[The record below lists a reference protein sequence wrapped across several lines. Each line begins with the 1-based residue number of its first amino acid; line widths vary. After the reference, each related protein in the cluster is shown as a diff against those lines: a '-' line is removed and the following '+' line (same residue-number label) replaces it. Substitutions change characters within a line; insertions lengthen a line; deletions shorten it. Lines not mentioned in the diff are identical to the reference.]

1 MSETND
7 LQRMRELID
16 KLNEAS
22 RRYYDQNE
30 SDISDDE
37 WDAMYAEL
45 RGLEEK
51 TGERMADSPTR
62 RVGGAVMEGFEQHR
76 HIARL
81 WSMDKAQS
89 EEEILA
95 WAQRCEKQTNDAGGL
110 PKNSYCVEYKLDG
123 LTVNLTYDGGKLVQ
137 AATRG
142 NGEIGEAILPQ
153 AMTIRTIPLT
163 IPFIGR
169 MEVQGEGIMRLSE
182 LKKYNETAAEP
193 LKNARNAAAGALRN
207 LDPQVTASRH
217 LDAFFYQIGYIEGR
231 SFETQQDMLAFM
243 KENGLNISPFV
254 CPAQTIEE
262 ALKAVH
268 EIEQKRETLDFLIDG
283 ATIKITDMRTR
294 EVLGTT
300 DKFPRWSIAFKFPA
314 QETVTKLLKITW
326 EVGRTGKLTPLAHL
340 SPVDICGVTVKR
352 ATLNNYDD
360 ICRKRVRIGSEV
372 WVRRSN
378 DVIPEIMG
386 VVWDGEGEAPE
397 TDIQP
402 PTVCPACGGE
412 LVKLR
417 EDGVHLFCLN
427 RTSCR
432 PQAIARMAHFASRQ
446 GMDIE
451 TFSTRTAGS
460 FYDELGVRSAADL
473 YHLDREKLVAL
484 KGFGE
489 KKAEKLFAELE
500 KSKDCELD
508 AFLFAIGIPNIGKKT
523 ACDLMAHFGTLEA
536 LMGASE
542 QELVDVEDVGGIVA
556 ASITE
561 YFSDEENRR
570 FVNRLLEAG
579 VRPQM
584 HAQQD
589 AGTLFEGMTFVL
601 TGTLPTLSRAQAQ
614 EMIRKNG
621 GKATGS
627 VSKKTSIVLAGESA
641 GSKLDKAREP
651 GGAHHRRGT
660 VFADDRA
667 AEAPGADGRLKTCTL
682 NEKIC
687 GSRPFPFVNLSWY
700 NQE

>member
-1 MSETND
+1 MGETND
-7 LQRMRELID
+7 LQRMRGLID

-45 RGLEEK
+45 RKLEEK

-95 WAQRCEKQTNDAGGL
+95 WAQRCEKQTTEAGGL

-123 LTVNLTYDGGKLVQ
+123 LTVNLTYDDGRLIQ

-142 NGEIGEAILPQ
+142 NGEVGEAILPQ

-163 IPFIGR
+163 IPFTGR

-182 LKKYNETAAEP
+182 LKKYNETSAEP

-231 SFETQQDMLAFM
+231 SFETQQDMLDFM
-243 KENGLNISPFV
+243 KTNGLNISPFV
-254 CPAQTIEE
+254 RPAQTIEE
-262 ALKAVH
+262 ALEAVH
-268 EIEQKRETLDFLIDG
+268 QIEKERETLDFLIDG

-402 PTVCPACGGE
+402 PTVCPACGGP

-417 EDGVHLFCLN
+417 QDGVHLFCLN

-451 TFSTRTAGS
+451 TFSTRTAGL

-473 YHLDREKLVAL
+473 YSLDREKLVAL

-489 KKAEKLFAELE
+489 KKADKLFAELE

-523 ACDLMAHFGTLEA
+523 AYDLMAHFGTLEA
-536 LMGASE
+536 LMGATE
-542 QELVDVEDVGGIVA
+542 QELVDIEDVGEIVA
-556 ASITE
+556 SSITE
-561 YFSDEENRR
+561 YFADEENRR

-579 VRPQM
+579 VHPQM
-584 HAQQD
+584 HMQED
-589 AGTLFEGMTFVL
+589 AGTLFEGLTFVL

-641 GSKLDKAREP
+641 GSKLDKAREL
-651 GGAHHRRGT
+651 GVT
-660 VFADDRA
+660 IID
-667 AEAPGADGRLKTCTL
+667 EAQFLRMIEQQK
-682 NEKIC
+682 
-687 GSRPFPFVNLSWY
+687 RPETFGN
-700 NQE
+700 

>member
-45 RGLEEK
+45 RKLEEK

-142 NGEIGEAILPQ
+142 NGEVGEAILPQ

-163 IPFIGR
+163 IPFTGR

-217 LDAFFYQIGYIEGR
+217 LDAFFYQIGYIEGK

-243 KENGLNISPFV
+243 KENCLNISPFV
-254 CPAQTIEE
+254 RPAQTIEE
-262 ALKAVH
+262 ALEAVH
-268 EIEQKRETLDFLIDG
+268 EIEQKREALDFLIDG

-451 TFSTRTAGS
+451 TFSTRTAGL
-460 FYDELGVRSAADL
+460 FYDELGVRSPADL

-523 ACDLMAHFGTLEA
+523 AYDLMAHFGTLEA

-641 GSKLDKAREP
+641 GSKLDKAREL
-651 GGAHHRRGT
+651 GVRII
-660 VFADDRA
+660 D
-667 AEAPGADGRLKTCTL
+667 EAQFLQMIEQQK
-682 NEKIC
+682 
-687 GSRPFPFVNLSWY
+687 RPEPTGD
-700 NQE
+700 

>member
-45 RGLEEK
+45 RKLEEK
-51 TGERMADSPTR
+51 TGEHMADSPTR

-163 IPFIGR
+163 IPFTGR

-254 CPAQTIEE
+254 RPAQTIEE
-262 ALKAVH
+262 ALEAVH

-451 TFSTRTAGS
+451 TFSTRTAGL

-523 ACDLMAHFGTLEA
+523 AYDLMAHFGTLEA

-542 QELVDVEDVGGIVA
+542 QELEDVEDVGGIVA

-561 YFSDEENRR
+561 YFADEENRR

-579 VRPQM
+579 VCPQM

-641 GSKLDKAREP
+641 GSKLDKARELGVRIIDEAQFLQMIEQQKRP
-651 GGAHHRRGT
+651 GPTG
-660 VFADDRA
+660 D
-667 AEAPGADGRLKTCTL
+667 
-682 NEKIC
+682 
-687 GSRPFPFVNLSWY
+687 
-700 NQE
+700 

>member
-1 MSETND
+1 MGETND
-7 LQRMRELID
+7 LQRMRGLID

-45 RGLEEK
+45 RKLEEK
-51 TGERMADSPTR
+51 TGERMTDSPTR

-95 WAQRCEKQTNDAGGL
+95 WAHRCEKQTTEAGGL

-123 LTVNLTYDGGKLVQ
+123 LTVNLTYDGGRLIQ

-142 NGEIGEAILPQ
+142 NGEVGEAILPQ

-163 IPFIGR
+163 IPFTGR

-182 LKKYNETAAEP
+182 LKKYNEMSAEP

-231 SFETQQDMLAFM
+231 SFETQQDMLDFM
-243 KENGLNISPFV
+243 KTNGLNISPFV
-254 CPAQTIEE
+254 RPAQTIEE
-262 ALKAVH
+262 ALEAVH
-268 EIEQKRETLDFLIDG
+268 QIEKERETLDFLIDG

-402 PTVCPACGGE
+402 PTVCPACGGP
-412 LVKLR
+412 LVKLKQ
-417 EDGVHLFCLN
+417 DGVHLFCLN

-451 TFSTRTAGS
+451 TFSTRTAGL

-473 YHLDREKLVAL
+473 YSLDREKLVAL

-489 KKAEKLFAELE
+489 KKADKLFAELE

-523 ACDLMAHFGTLEA
+523 AYDLMAHFGTLEA
-536 LMGASE
+536 LMGATE
-542 QELVDVEDVGGIVA
+542 QELVDIEDVGEIVA
-556 ASITE
+556 SSITE
-561 YFSDEENRR
+561 YFADEENRR

-579 VRPQM
+579 VHPQM
-584 HAQQD
+584 HMQED
-589 AGTLFEGMTFVL
+589 AGTLFEGLTFVL

-641 GSKLDKAREP
+641 GSKLDKAREL
-651 GGAHHRRGT
+651 GVT
-660 VFADDRA
+660 IID
-667 AEAPGADGRLKTCTL
+667 EAQFLRLIEQQK
-682 NEKIC
+682 
-687 GSRPFPFVNLSWY
+687 RPETFGN
-700 NQE
+700 

>member
-142 NGEIGEAILPQ
+142 NGEVGEAILSQ

-163 IPFIGR
+163 IPFTGR

-217 LDAFFYQIGYIEGR
+217 LDAFFYQIGYIEGK

-254 CPAQTIEE
+254 RPAQTIEE
-262 ALKAVH
+262 ALEAVH

-352 ATLNNYDD
+352 ATLNHYDD

-386 VVWDGEGEAPE
+386 VVWNGEGEAPE

-451 TFSTRTAGS
+451 TFSTRTAGL

-489 KKAEKLFAELE
+489 KKTEKLFAELE

-523 ACDLMAHFGTLEA
+523 AYDLMAHFGTLEA

-542 QELVDVEDVGGIVA
+542 QELVDIEDVGGIVA

-561 YFSDEENRR
+561 YFADEENRR

-641 GSKLDKAREP
+641 GSKLDKAREL
-651 GGAHHRRGT
+651 G
-660 VFADDRA
+660 VSIID
-667 AEAPGADGRLKTCTL
+667 EAQFLQMIEQQK
-682 NEKIC
+682 
-687 GSRPFPFVNLSWY
+687 RPEPTGD
-700 NQE
+700 

>member
-1 MSETND
+1 MGETND
-7 LQRMRELID
+7 LQRMRGLID

-45 RGLEEK
+45 RKLEEK

-95 WAQRCEKQTNDAGGL
+95 WAQRCEKQTTEAGGL

-123 LTVNLTYDGGKLVQ
+123 LTVNLTYDGGRLIQ

-142 NGEIGEAILPQ
+142 NGEVGEAILPQ

-163 IPFIGR
+163 IPFTGR

-182 LKKYNETAAEP
+182 LKKYNETSAEP

-231 SFETQQDMLAFM
+231 SFETQQDMLDFM
-243 KENGLNISPFV
+243 KTNGLNISPFV
-254 CPAQTIEE
+254 RPAQTIEE
-262 ALKAVH
+262 ALEAVH
-268 EIEQKRETLDFLIDG
+268 QIEKERETLDFLIDG

-360 ICRKRVRIGSEV
+360 VCRKRVRIGSEV

-402 PTVCPACGGE
+402 PTVCPACGGP

-417 EDGVHLFCLN
+417 QDGVHLFCLN

-451 TFSTRTAGS
+451 TFSTRTAGL
-460 FYDELGVRSAADL
+460 FYDELGVHSAADL
-473 YHLDREKLVAL
+473 YSLDREKLVAL

-489 KKAEKLFAELE
+489 KKADKLFAELE

-523 ACDLMAHFGTLEA
+523 SYDLMAHFGTLEA
-536 LMGASE
+536 LMGATE
-542 QELVDVEDVGGIVA
+542 QELVDIEDVGEIVA
-556 ASITE
+556 SSITE
-561 YFSDEENRR
+561 YFADEENRR

-579 VRPQM
+579 VHPQM
-584 HAQQD
+584 HMQED
-589 AGTLFEGMTFVL
+589 AGTLFEGLTFVL

-641 GSKLDKAREP
+641 GSKLDKAREL
-651 GGAHHRRGT
+651 GVT
-660 VFADDRA
+660 IID
-667 AEAPGADGRLKTCTL
+667 EAQFLRMIEQQK
-682 NEKIC
+682 
-687 GSRPFPFVNLSWY
+687 RPETFGN
-700 NQE
+700 

>member
-163 IPFIGR
+163 IPFTGR

-254 CPAQTIEE
+254 RPAQTIGE
-262 ALKAVH
+262 ALEAVH

-340 SPVDICGVTVKR
+340 APVDICGVTVKR

-451 TFSTRTAGS
+451 TFSTRTAGL

-523 ACDLMAHFGTLEA
+523 AYDLMAHFGTLEA

-561 YFSDEENRR
+561 YFADEENRR

-641 GSKLDKAREP
+641 GSKLDKARELGVRIIDEAQFLQMIEQQKRP
-651 GGAHHRRGT
+651 ET
-660 VFADDRA
+660 TDD
-667 AEAPGADGRLKTCTL
+667 
-682 NEKIC
+682 
-687 GSRPFPFVNLSWY
+687 
-700 NQE
+700 

>member
-163 IPFIGR
+163 IPFTGR

-217 LDAFFYQIGYIEGR
+217 LDAFFYQIGYIEGK

-262 ALKAVH
+262 ALEAVH

-386 VVWDGEGEAPE
+386 VVWNGEGEAPE

-451 TFSTRTAGS
+451 TFSTRTAGL

-523 ACDLMAHFGTLEA
+523 AYDLMAHFGTLEA

-561 YFSDEENRR
+561 YFADEENRR

-641 GSKLDKAREP
+641 GSKLDKARELGVRIIDEAQFLQMIEQQKRP
-651 GGAHHRRGT
+651 ET
-660 VFADDRA
+660 TDD
-667 AEAPGADGRLKTCTL
+667 
-682 NEKIC
+682 
-687 GSRPFPFVNLSWY
+687 
-700 NQE
+700 

>member
-1 MSETND
+1 MGETND
-7 LQRMRELID
+7 LQRMRGLID

-45 RGLEEK
+45 RKLEEK

-95 WAQRCEKQTNDAGGL
+95 WAQRCEKQTTEAGGL

-123 LTVNLTYDGGKLVQ
+123 LTVNLTYDGGRLIQ

-142 NGEIGEAILPQ
+142 NGEVGEAILPQ

-163 IPFIGR
+163 IPFTGR

-182 LKKYNETAAEP
+182 LKKYNETSAEP

-231 SFETQQDMLAFM
+231 SFETQQDMLDFM
-243 KENGLNISPFV
+243 KANGLNISPFV
-254 CPAQTIEE
+254 RPAQTIEE
-262 ALKAVH
+262 ALEAVH
-268 EIEQKRETLDFLIDG
+268 QIEKERETLDFLIDG

-360 ICRKRVRIGSEV
+360 ICRKRVRIGREG

-402 PTVCPACGGE
+402 PTVCPACGGP

-417 EDGVHLFCLN
+417 QDGVHLFCLN

-451 TFSTRTAGS
+451 TFSTRTAGL

-473 YHLDREKLVAL
+473 YSLDREKLVAL

-489 KKAEKLFAELE
+489 KKADKLFAELE

-523 ACDLMAHFGTLEA
+523 AYDLMAHFGTLEA
-536 LMGASE
+536 LMGATE
-542 QELVDVEDVGGIVA
+542 QELVDIEDVGEIVA
-556 ASITE
+556 SSITE
-561 YFSDEENRR
+561 YFADEENRR

-579 VRPQM
+579 VHPQM
-584 HAQQD
+584 HMQED
-589 AGTLFEGMTFVL
+589 AGTLFEGLTFVL

-641 GSKLDKAREP
+641 GSKLDKAREL
-651 GGAHHRRGT
+651 GVT
-660 VFADDRA
+660 IID
-667 AEAPGADGRLKTCTL
+667 EAQFLRMIAQQK
-682 NEKIC
+682 
-687 GSRPFPFVNLSWY
+687 RPETFSN
-700 NQE
+700 

>member
-45 RGLEEK
+45 RKLEEK

-163 IPFIGR
+163 IPFTGR

-254 CPAQTIEE
+254 RPAQTIEE
-262 ALKAVH
+262 ALEAVH

-451 TFSTRTAGS
+451 TFSTRPAGL

-523 ACDLMAHFGTLEA
+523 AYDLMAHFGTLEA

-542 QELVDVEDVGGIVA
+542 QELVDIEDVGGIVA

-561 YFSDEENRR
+561 YFADEENRR

-579 VRPQM
+579 VLPQM

-641 GSKLDKAREP
+641 GSKLDKARELGVRIIDEAQFLQMIEQQKCP
-651 GGAHHRRGT
+651 GPTG
-660 VFADDRA
+660 D
-667 AEAPGADGRLKTCTL
+667 
-682 NEKIC
+682 
-687 GSRPFPFVNLSWY
+687 
-700 NQE
+700 

>member
-1 MSETND
+1 MGETND
-7 LQRMRELID
+7 LQRMRGLID

-45 RGLEEK
+45 RKLEEK

-95 WAQRCEKQTNDAGGL
+95 WAHRCEKQTTEAGGL

-123 LTVNLTYDGGKLVQ
+123 LTVNLTYDGGRLIQ

-142 NGEIGEAILPQ
+142 NGEVGEAILPQ

-163 IPFIGR
+163 IPFTGR

-182 LKKYNETAAEP
+182 LKKYNETSAEP

-231 SFETQQDMLAFM
+231 SFETQQDMLDFM
-243 KENGLNISPFV
+243 KTNGLNISPFV
-254 CPAQTIEE
+254 RPAQTIEE
-262 ALKAVH
+262 ALEAVH
-268 EIEQKRETLDFLIDG
+268 QIEKERETLDFLIDG

-402 PTVCPACGGE
+402 PTVCPACGGP
-412 LVKLR
+412 LVKLKQ
-417 EDGVHLFCLN
+417 EGVHLFCLN

-451 TFSTRTAGS
+451 TFSTRTAGL

-473 YHLDREKLVAL
+473 YSLDREKLVAL

-489 KKAEKLFAELE
+489 KKADKLFAELE

-523 ACDLMAHFGTLEA
+523 AYDLMAHFGTLEA
-536 LMGASE
+536 LMGATE
-542 QELVDVEDVGGIVA
+542 QELVDIEDVGEIVA
-556 ASITE
+556 SSITE
-561 YFSDEENRR
+561 YFADEENRR
-570 FVNRLLEAG
+570 FVNRLLEVG
-579 VRPQM
+579 VHPQM
-584 HAQQD
+584 HMQED
-589 AGTLFEGMTFVL
+589 AGTLFEGLTFVL

-641 GSKLDKAREP
+641 GSKLDKAREL
-651 GGAHHRRGT
+651 GVRII
-660 VFADDRA
+660 D
-667 AEAPGADGRLKTCTL
+667 EAQFLSMIEQQK
-682 NEKIC
+682 
-687 GSRPFPFVNLSWY
+687 RPETFGN
-700 NQE
+700 

>member
-7 LQRMRELID
+7 LQRIRELID

-163 IPFIGR
+163 IPFTGR

-451 TFSTRTAGS
+451 TFSTRTAGL

-523 ACDLMAHFGTLEA
+523 AYDLMAHFGTLEA

-561 YFSDEENRR
+561 YFADEENRR

-627 VSKKTSIVLAGESA
+627 VSKKTSVVLAGESA
-641 GSKLDKAREP
+641 GSKLDKARELGVRIIDEAQFLQMIEQQKRP
-651 GGAHHRRGT
+651 ET
-660 VFADDRA
+660 TDD
-667 AEAPGADGRLKTCTL
+667 
-682 NEKIC
+682 
-687 GSRPFPFVNLSWY
+687 
-700 NQE
+700 

>member
-142 NGEIGEAILPQ
+142 NGEVGEAILPQ

-163 IPFIGR
+163 IPFTGR

-231 SFETQQDMLAFM
+231 SFETQQHMLAFM

-254 CPAQTIEE
+254 RPVQTIEE
-262 ALKAVH
+262 ALEAVH

-451 TFSTRTAGS
+451 TFSTRTAGL

-523 ACDLMAHFGTLEA
+523 AYDLMAHFGTLEA

-542 QELVDVEDVGGIVA
+542 QELEDVEDVGGIVA

-561 YFSDEENRR
+561 YFADEENRR

-579 VRPQM
+579 VCPQM

-627 VSKKTSIVLAGESA
+627 VSRKTSIVLAGESA
-641 GSKLDKAREP
+641 GSKLDKAREL
-651 GGAHHRRGT
+651 GVRII
-660 VFADDRA
+660 D
-667 AEAPGADGRLKTCTL
+667 EAQFLQMIEQRK
-682 NEKIC
+682 
-687 GSRPFPFVNLSWY
+687 RPEPMGD
-700 NQE
+700 

>member
-45 RGLEEK
+45 RRLEEK

-110 PKNSYCVEYKLDG
+110 PKNSYCAEYKLDG

-142 NGEIGEAILPQ
+142 NGEVGEAILPQ

-163 IPFIGR
+163 IPFTGR

-254 CPAQTIEE
+254 RPAQTIEE
-262 ALKAVH
+262 ALEAVH

-451 TFSTRTAGS
+451 TFSTRTAGL

-489 KKAEKLFAELE
+489 KKAEKLYAELE

-523 ACDLMAHFGTLEA
+523 AYDLMAHFGTLEA

-542 QELVDVEDVGGIVA
+542 QELEDVEDVGGIVA

-561 YFSDEENRR
+561 YFADEENRR

-641 GSKLDKAREP
+641 GSKLDKAREL
-651 GGAHHRRGT
+651 GVRII
-660 VFADDRA
+660 D
-667 AEAPGADGRLKTCTL
+667 EAQFLQMIEQQK
-682 NEKIC
+682 
-687 GSRPFPFVNLSWY
+687 RPEPTGD
-700 NQE
+700 

>member
-1 MSETND
+1 MGETND
-7 LQRMRELID
+7 LQRMRGLID

-45 RGLEEK
+45 RKLEEK

-95 WAQRCEKQTNDAGGL
+95 WAQRCEKQTTEAGGL

-123 LTVNLTYDGGKLVQ
+123 LTVNLTYDGGRLIQ

-142 NGEIGEAILPQ
+142 NGEVGEAILPQ

-163 IPFIGR
+163 IPFTGR

-182 LKKYNETAAEP
+182 LKKYNETSAEP

-231 SFETQQDMLAFM
+231 SFETQQDMLDFM
-243 KENGLNISPFV
+243 KTNGLNISPFV
-254 CPAQTIEE
+254 RPAQTIEE
-262 ALKAVH
+262 ALEAVH
-268 EIEQKRETLDFLIDG
+268 QIENERETLDFLIDG

-402 PTVCPACGGE
+402 PTICPACGGP

-417 EDGVHLFCLN
+417 QDGVHLFCLN

-451 TFSTRTAGS
+451 TFSTRTAGL

-473 YHLDREKLVAL
+473 YSLDREKLVAL

-489 KKAEKLFAELE
+489 KKADKLFAELE

-523 ACDLMAHFGTLEA
+523 AYDLMAHFGTLEA
-536 LMGASE
+536 LMGATE
-542 QELVDVEDVGGIVA
+542 QELVDIEDVGESVA
-556 ASITE
+556 SSITE
-561 YFSDEENRR
+561 YFADEENRR

-579 VRPQM
+579 VHPQM
-584 HAQQD
+584 HMQED
-589 AGTLFEGMTFVL
+589 AGTLFEGLTFVL

-641 GSKLDKAREP
+641 GSKLDKAREL
-651 GGAHHRRGT
+651 GVT
-660 VFADDRA
+660 IID
-667 AEAPGADGRLKTCTL
+667 EAQFLRMIEQQK
-682 NEKIC
+682 
-687 GSRPFPFVNLSWY
+687 RPETFGN
-700 NQE
+700 

>member
-1 MSETND
+1 MGETND
-7 LQRMRELID
+7 LQRMRGLID

-45 RGLEEK
+45 RKLEEK

-95 WAQRCEKQTNDAGGL
+95 WAQRCEKQTKEAGGL

-123 LTVNLTYDGGKLVQ
+123 LTVNLTYDGGRLIQ

-142 NGEIGEAILPQ
+142 NGEVGEAILPQ

-163 IPFIGR
+163 IPFTGR

-182 LKKYNETAAEP
+182 LKKYNETSAEP

-231 SFETQQDMLAFM
+231 SFETQQDMLDFM
-243 KENGLNISPFV
+243 KTNGLNISPFV
-254 CPAQTIEE
+254 RPAQTIEE
-262 ALKAVH
+262 ALEAVH
-268 EIEQKRETLDFLIDG
+268 QIEKERESLDFLIDG
-283 ATIKITDMRTR
+283 ATIKITNMRTR

-402 PTVCPACGGE
+402 PTVCPACGGP

-417 EDGVHLFCLN
+417 QDGVHLFCLN

-451 TFSTRTAGS
+451 TFSTRTAGL

-473 YHLDREKLVAL
+473 YSLDREKLVAL

-489 KKAEKLFAELE
+489 KKADKLFAELE

-523 ACDLMAHFGTLEA
+523 AYDLMAHFGTLEA
-536 LMGASE
+536 LMGATE
-542 QELVDVEDVGGIVA
+542 QELVDIEDVGEIVA
-556 ASITE
+556 SSITE
-561 YFSDEENRR
+561 YFADEENRR

-579 VRPQM
+579 VHPQM
-584 HAQQD
+584 HMQED
-589 AGTLFEGMTFVL
+589 AGTLFEGLTFVL
-601 TGTLPTLSRAQAQ
+601 TGTLPSLSRAQAQ

-641 GSKLDKAREP
+641 GSKLDKAREL
-651 GGAHHRRGT
+651 GVT
-660 VFADDRA
+660 IID
-667 AEAPGADGRLKTCTL
+667 EAQFLRMIEQQK
-682 NEKIC
+682 
-687 GSRPFPFVNLSWY
+687 RPETFGN
-700 NQE
+700 

>member
-1 MSETND
+1 MGETND
-7 LQRMRELID
+7 LQRMRGLID

-45 RGLEEK
+45 RKLEEK

-62 RVGGAVMEGFEQHR
+62 RVGGAVMEGVEQHR

-95 WAQRCEKQTNDAGGL
+95 WAQRCEKQTTEAGGL

-123 LTVNLTYDGGKLVQ
+123 LTVNLTYDGGRLIQ

-142 NGEIGEAILPQ
+142 NGEVGEAILPQ

-163 IPFIGR
+163 IPFTGR

-182 LKKYNETAAEP
+182 LKKYNETSAEP

-217 LDAFFYQIGYIEGR
+217 LDAFFYQLGYIEGR
-231 SFETQQDMLAFM
+231 SFETQQDMLDFM
-243 KENGLNISPFV
+243 KTNGLNISPFV
-254 CPAQTIEE
+254 RPAQTIEE
-262 ALKAVH
+262 ALEAVH
-268 EIEQKRETLDFLIDG
+268 QIEKERETLDFLIDG

-402 PTVCPACGGE
+402 PTVCPACGGP

-417 EDGVHLFCLN
+417 QDGVHLFCLN

-451 TFSTRTAGS
+451 TFSTRTAGL

-473 YHLDREKLVAL
+473 YSLDREKLVAL

-489 KKAEKLFAELE
+489 KKADKLFAELE

-523 ACDLMAHFGTLEA
+523 AYDLMAHFGTLEA
-536 LMGASE
+536 LMGATE
-542 QELVDVEDVGGIVA
+542 QELVDIEDVGEIVA
-556 ASITE
+556 SSITE
-561 YFSDEENRR
+561 YFADEENRR

-579 VRPQM
+579 VHPQM
-584 HAQQD
+584 HMQED
-589 AGTLFEGMTFVL
+589 AGTLFEGLTFVL

-641 GSKLDKAREP
+641 GSKLDKAREL
-651 GGAHHRRGT
+651 GVT
-660 VFADDRA
+660 IID
-667 AEAPGADGRLKTCTL
+667 EAQFLRMIEQQK
-682 NEKIC
+682 
-687 GSRPFPFVNLSWY
+687 RPETFGN
-700 NQE
+700 

>member
-1 MSETND
+1 MSETSD
-7 LQRMRELID
+7 LQRMRELND

-163 IPFIGR
+163 IPFTGR

-217 LDAFFYQIGYIEGR
+217 LDAFFYQIGYIEGK

-254 CPAQTIEE
+254 RPAQTIEE
-262 ALKAVH
+262 ALEAVH

-386 VVWDGEGEAPE
+386 VVWDGEGEVPE

-417 EDGVHLFCLN
+417 EDGAHLFCLN

-451 TFSTRTAGS
+451 TFSTRTAGL

-523 ACDLMAHFGTLEA
+523 AYDLMAHFGTLEA

-542 QELVDVEDVGGIVA
+542 QELEDVEDVGGIVA

-561 YFSDEENRR
+561 YFADEENRR

-641 GSKLDKAREP
+641 GSKLDKAREL
-651 GGAHHRRGT
+651 GVRII
-660 VFADDRA
+660 D
-667 AEAPGADGRLKTCTL
+667 EAQFLQMIEQQK
-682 NEKIC
+682 
-687 GSRPFPFVNLSWY
+687 RPEPTGD
-700 NQE
+700 

>member
-45 RGLEEK
+45 RWLEEK

-163 IPFIGR
+163 IPFTGR

-254 CPAQTIEE
+254 RPAQTIEE
-262 ALKAVH
+262 ALEAVR

-402 PTVCPACGGE
+402 PMVCPACGGE

-451 TFSTRTAGS
+451 TFSTRTAGL

-489 KKAEKLFAELE
+489 KKTEKLFAELE

-523 ACDLMAHFGTLEA
+523 AYDLMAHFGTLEA

-542 QELVDVEDVGGIVA
+542 QELEDVEDVGGIVA

-561 YFSDEENRR
+561 YFADEENRR
-570 FVNRLLEAG
+570 FVNRLLKAG

-584 HAQQD
+584 HMQQD

-601 TGTLPTLSRAQAQ
+601 TGTLPMLSRAQAQ

-641 GSKLDKAREP
+641 GSKLDKAREL
-651 GGAHHRRGT
+651 GVRII
-660 VFADDRA
+660 D
-667 AEAPGADGRLKTCTL
+667 EAQFLQMIEQQK
-682 NEKIC
+682 
-687 GSRPFPFVNLSWY
+687 RPEPTGD
-700 NQE
+700 

>member
-45 RGLEEK
+45 RKLEEK

-142 NGEIGEAILPQ
+142 NGEVGEAILPQ

-163 IPFIGR
+163 IPFTGR

-254 CPAQTIEE
+254 RPAQTIEE
-262 ALKAVH
+262 ALEVVH
-268 EIEQKRETLDFLIDG
+268 EIEHKRETLDFLIDG

-451 TFSTRTAGS
+451 TFSTRTAGL

-523 ACDLMAHFGTLEA
+523 AYDLMAHFGTLEA

-542 QELVDVEDVGGIVA
+542 QELEDVEDVGGIVA

-561 YFSDEENRR
+561 YFADEENRR

-641 GSKLDKAREP
+641 GSKLDKAREL
-651 GGAHHRRGT
+651 GVRII
-660 VFADDRA
+660 D
-667 AEAPGADGRLKTCTL
+667 EAQFLQMIEQQK
-682 NEKIC
+682 
-687 GSRPFPFVNLSWY
+687 RPEPTGD
-700 NQE
+700 

>member
-1 MSETND
+1 MGETND
-7 LQRMRELID
+7 LQRMRGLID

-45 RGLEEK
+45 RKLEEK

-95 WAQRCEKQTNDAGGL
+95 WAQRCEKQTTEAGGL

-123 LTVNLTYDGGKLVQ
+123 LTVNLTYDGGRLIQ

-142 NGEIGEAILPQ
+142 NGEVGEAILPQ

-163 IPFIGR
+163 IPFTGR

-182 LKKYNETAAEP
+182 LKKYNETSAEP

-231 SFETQQDMLAFM
+231 SFETQQDMLDFM
-243 KENGLNISPFV
+243 KANGLTISPFV
-254 CPAQTIEE
+254 RPAQTIEE
-262 ALKAVH
+262 ALEAVH
-268 EIEQKRETLDFLIDG
+268 QIEKERETLDFLIDG

-402 PTVCPACGGE
+402 PTVCPACGGP

-417 EDGVHLFCLN
+417 QDGVHLFCLN

-451 TFSTRTAGS
+451 TFSTRTAGL

-473 YHLDREKLVAL
+473 YSLDREKLVAL

-489 KKAEKLFAELE
+489 KKADKLFAELE

-523 ACDLMAHFGTLEA
+523 AYDLMAHFGTLEA
-536 LMGASE
+536 LMGATE
-542 QELVDVEDVGGIVA
+542 QELVDIEDVGEIVA
-556 ASITE
+556 SSITE
-561 YFSDEENRR
+561 YFADEENRC

-579 VRPQM
+579 VHPQM
-584 HAQQD
+584 HMQED
-589 AGTLFEGMTFVL
+589 AGTLFEGLTFVL

-641 GSKLDKAREP
+641 GSKLDKAREL
-651 GGAHHRRGT
+651 GVT
-660 VFADDRA
+660 IID
-667 AEAPGADGRLKTCTL
+667 EAQFLRMIEQQK
-682 NEKIC
+682 
-687 GSRPFPFVNLSWY
+687 RPETFGN
-700 NQE
+700 

>member
-1 MSETND
+1 MGETND
-7 LQRMRELID
+7 LQRMRGLID

-45 RGLEEK
+45 RKLEEK

-95 WAQRCEKQTNDAGGL
+95 WAQRCEKQTTEAGGL

-123 LTVNLTYDGGKLVQ
+123 LTVNLTYDGGRLIQ

-142 NGEIGEAILPQ
+142 NGEVGEAILPQ

-163 IPFIGR
+163 IPFTGR

-182 LKKYNETAAEP
+182 LKKYNETSAEP

-231 SFETQQDMLAFM
+231 SFETQQDMLDFM
-243 KENGLNISPFV
+243 KTNGLNISPYV
-254 CPAQTIEE
+254 RPAQTIEE
-262 ALKAVH
+262 ALEAVH
-268 EIEQKRETLDFLIDG
+268 QIENERETLDFLIDG

-402 PTVCPACGGE
+402 PTICPACGGP

-417 EDGVHLFCLN
+417 QDGVHLFCLN

-451 TFSTRTAGS
+451 TFSTRTAGL

-473 YHLDREKLVAL
+473 YSLDREKLVAL

-489 KKAEKLFAELE
+489 KKADKLFAELE

-523 ACDLMAHFGTLEA
+523 AYDLMAHFGTLEA
-536 LMGASE
+536 LMGATE
-542 QELVDVEDVGGIVA
+542 QELVDIEDVGEIVA
-556 ASITE
+556 SSITE
-561 YFSDEENRR
+561 YFADEENRR

-579 VRPQM
+579 VHPQM
-584 HAQQD
+584 HMQED
-589 AGTLFEGMTFVL
+589 AGTLFEGLTFVL

-641 GSKLDKAREP
+641 GSKLDKAREL
-651 GGAHHRRGT
+651 GVT
-660 VFADDRA
+660 IID
-667 AEAPGADGRLKTCTL
+667 EAQFLRMIEQQK
-682 NEKIC
+682 
-687 GSRPFPFVNLSWY
+687 RPETFGN
-700 NQE
+700 

>member
-1 MSETND
+1 MGETND
-7 LQRMRELID
+7 LQRMRGLID

-45 RGLEEK
+45 RKLEEK

-95 WAQRCEKQTNDAGGL
+95 WAQRCEKQTTEAGGL

-123 LTVNLTYDGGKLVQ
+123 LTVNLTYDGGRLIQ

-142 NGEIGEAILPQ
+142 NGEVGEAILPQ

-163 IPFIGR
+163 IPFTGR

-182 LKKYNETAAEP
+182 LKKYNETSAEP

-231 SFETQQDMLAFM
+231 SFETQQDMLDFM
-243 KENGLNISPFV
+243 KTNGLNISPFV
-254 CPAQTIEE
+254 RPAQTIEE
-262 ALKAVH
+262 ALEAVH
-268 EIEQKRETLDFLIDG
+268 QIEKERETLDFLIDG

-386 VVWDGEGEAPE
+386 IVWDGEGEAPE

-402 PTVCPACGGE
+402 PTVCPACGGP

-417 EDGVHLFCLN
+417 QDGVHLFCLN

-451 TFSTRTAGS
+451 TFSTRTAGL

-473 YHLDREKLVAL
+473 YSLDREKLVAL

-489 KKAEKLFAELE
+489 KKADKLFAELE

-523 ACDLMAHFGTLEA
+523 AYDLMAHFGTLEA
-536 LMGASE
+536 LMGATE
-542 QELVDVEDVGGIVA
+542 QELVDIEDVGEIVA
-556 ASITE
+556 SSITE
-561 YFSDEENRR
+561 YFADEENRR

-579 VRPQM
+579 VHPQM
-584 HAQQD
+584 HMQED
-589 AGTLFEGMTFVL
+589 AGTLFEGLTFVL

-641 GSKLDKAREP
+641 GSKLDKAREL
-651 GGAHHRRGT
+651 GVT
-660 VFADDRA
+660 IID
-667 AEAPGADGRLKTCTL
+667 EAQFLRMIEQQK
-682 NEKIC
+682 
-687 GSRPFPFVNLSWY
+687 RPETFGN
-700 NQE
+700 

>member
-1 MSETND
+1 MGETND
-7 LQRMRELID
+7 LQRMRGLID

-45 RGLEEK
+45 RKLEEK

-62 RVGGAVMEGFEQHR
+62 RVGGAVMEGFEQHH

-95 WAQRCEKQTNDAGGL
+95 WAQRCEKQTTEAGGL

-123 LTVNLTYDGGKLVQ
+123 LTVNLTYDGGRLIQ

-142 NGEIGEAILPQ
+142 NGEVGEAILPQ

-163 IPFIGR
+163 IPFTGR

-182 LKKYNETAAEP
+182 LKKYNETSAEP

-231 SFETQQDMLAFM
+231 SFETQQDMLDFM
-243 KENGLNISPFV
+243 KTNGLNISPFV
-254 CPAQTIEE
+254 RPAQTIEE
-262 ALKAVH
+262 ALEAVH
-268 EIEQKRETLDFLIDG
+268 QIEKERETLDFLIDG

-402 PTVCPACGGE
+402 PTVCPACGGP

-417 EDGVHLFCLN
+417 QDGVHLFCLN

-451 TFSTRTAGS
+451 TFSTRTAGL

-473 YHLDREKLVAL
+473 YSLDREKLVAL

-489 KKAEKLFAELE
+489 KKADKLFAELE

-523 ACDLMAHFGTLEA
+523 AYDLMAHFGTLEA
-536 LMGASE
+536 LMGATE
-542 QELVDVEDVGGIVA
+542 QELVDIEDVGEIVA
-556 ASITE
+556 SSITE
-561 YFSDEENRR
+561 YFADEENRR

-579 VRPQM
+579 VHPQM
-584 HAQQD
+584 HMQED
-589 AGTLFEGMTFVL
+589 AGTLFEGLTFVL

-641 GSKLDKAREP
+641 GSKLDKAREL
-651 GGAHHRRGT
+651 GVT
-660 VFADDRA
+660 IID
-667 AEAPGADGRLKTCTL
+667 EAQFLRMIEQQK
-682 NEKIC
+682 
-687 GSRPFPFVNLSWY
+687 RPETFGN
-700 NQE
+700 

>member
-1 MSETND
+1 MGETND
-7 LQRMRELID
+7 LQRMRGLID

-45 RGLEEK
+45 RKLEEK

-95 WAQRCEKQTNDAGGL
+95 WAQRCEKQTTEAGGL

-123 LTVNLTYDGGKLVQ
+123 LTVNLTYDGGRLIQ

-142 NGEIGEAILPQ
+142 NGEVGEAILPQ

-163 IPFIGR
+163 IPFTGR

-182 LKKYNETAAEP
+182 LKKYNETSAEP

-231 SFETQQDMLAFM
+231 SFETQQDMLDFM
-243 KENGLNISPFV
+243 KANGLNISPFV
-254 CPAQTIEE
+254 RPAQTIEE
-262 ALKAVH
+262 ALEAVH
-268 EIEQKRETLDFLIDG
+268 QIEKERETLDFLIDG

-360 ICRKRVRIGSEV
+360 ICRKRVRVGSEV

-402 PTVCPACGGE
+402 PTVCPACGGP

-417 EDGVHLFCLN
+417 QDGVHLFCLN

-451 TFSTRTAGS
+451 TFSTRTAGL

-473 YHLDREKLVAL
+473 YSLDREKLVAL

-489 KKAEKLFAELE
+489 KKADKLFAELE

-523 ACDLMAHFGTLEA
+523 AYDLMAHFGTLEA
-536 LMGASE
+536 LMGATE
-542 QELVDVEDVGGIVA
+542 QELVDIEDVGEIVA
-556 ASITE
+556 SSITE
-561 YFSDEENRR
+561 YFADEENRR

-579 VRPQM
+579 VHPQM
-584 HAQQD
+584 HMQED
-589 AGTLFEGMTFVL
+589 AGTLFEGLTFVL

-641 GSKLDKAREP
+641 GSKLDKAREL
-651 GGAHHRRGT
+651 GVT
-660 VFADDRA
+660 IID
-667 AEAPGADGRLKTCTL
+667 EAQFLRMIEQQK
-682 NEKIC
+682 
-687 GSRPFPFVNLSWY
+687 RPETFGN
-700 NQE
+700 

>member
-1 MSETND
+1 MGETND
-7 LQRMRELID
+7 LQRMRGLID

-45 RGLEEK
+45 RKLEEK

-95 WAQRCEKQTNDAGGL
+95 WAQRCEKQTTEAGGL

-123 LTVNLTYDGGKLVQ
+123 LTVNLTYDGGRLIQ

-142 NGEIGEAILPQ
+142 NGEVGEAILPQ

-163 IPFIGR
+163 IPFTGR

-182 LKKYNETAAEP
+182 LKKYNETSAEP

-231 SFETQQDMLAFM
+231 SFETQQDMLDFM
-243 KENGLNISPFV
+243 KANGLNISPFV
-254 CPAQTIEE
+254 RQAQTIEE
-262 ALKAVH
+262 ALEAVH
-268 EIEQKRETLDFLIDG
+268 QIEKERETLDFLIDG

-326 EVGRTGKLTPLAHL
+326 EIGRTGKLTPLAHL

-402 PTVCPACGGE
+402 PTICPACGGP

-417 EDGVHLFCLN
+417 QDGVHLFCLN

-451 TFSTRTAGS
+451 TFSTRTAGL

-473 YHLDREKLVAL
+473 YSLDREKLVAL

-489 KKAEKLFAELE
+489 KKADKLFAELE

-523 ACDLMAHFGTLEA
+523 AYDLMAHFGTLEA
-536 LMGASE
+536 LMGATE
-542 QELVDVEDVGGIVA
+542 QELVDIEDVGEIVA
-556 ASITE
+556 SSITE
-561 YFSDEENRR
+561 YFADEENRR
-570 FVNRLLEAG
+570 FVNRLLEVG
-579 VRPQM
+579 VHPQM
-584 HAQQD
+584 HMQED
-589 AGTLFEGMTFVL
+589 AGTLFEGLTFVL

-641 GSKLDKAREP
+641 GSKLDKAREL
-651 GGAHHRRGT
+651 GVT
-660 VFADDRA
+660 IID
-667 AEAPGADGRLKTCTL
+667 EAQFLRMIEQQK
-682 NEKIC
+682 
-687 GSRPFPFVNLSWY
+687 RPETFGN
-700 NQE
+700 

>member
-45 RGLEEK
+45 RGLEER

-163 IPFIGR
+163 IPFTGR

-254 CPAQTIEE
+254 RPAQTIEE
-262 ALKAVH
+262 ALEAVH

-386 VVWDGEGEAPE
+386 VVWNGEGEAPE

-451 TFSTRTAGS
+451 TFSTRTAGL

-489 KKAEKLFAELE
+489 KKTEKLFAELE

-523 ACDLMAHFGTLEA
+523 AYDLMAHFGTLEA

-542 QELVDVEDVGGIVA
+542 QELEDVEDVGGIVA

-561 YFSDEENRR
+561 YFADEENRR

-584 HAQQD
+584 HMQQD

-641 GSKLDKAREP
+641 GSKLDKAHELGVRII
-651 GGAHHRRGT
+651 
-660 VFADDRA
+660 D
-667 AEAPGADGRLKTCTL
+667 EAQFLQMIEQQK
-682 NEKIC
+682 
-687 GSRPFPFVNLSWY
+687 RP
-700 NQE
+700 EATGD

>member
-1 MSETND
+1 MGETND
-7 LQRMRELID
+7 LQRMRGLID

-45 RGLEEK
+45 RKLEEK

-95 WAQRCEKQTNDAGGL
+95 WAQRCEKQTTEAGGL

-123 LTVNLTYDGGKLVQ
+123 LTVNLTYDGGRLIQ

-142 NGEIGEAILPQ
+142 NGEVGEAILPQ

-163 IPFIGR
+163 IPFTGR

-182 LKKYNETAAEP
+182 LKKYNETSAEP

-231 SFETQQDMLAFM
+231 SFETQQDMLDFM
-243 KENGLNISPFV
+243 KTNGLNISPFV
-254 CPAQTIEE
+254 RPAQTIEE
-262 ALKAVH
+262 ALEAVH
-268 EIEQKRETLDFLIDG
+268 QIEKERETLDFLIDG

-402 PTVCPACGGE
+402 PTVCPACGGL

-417 EDGVHLFCLN
+417 QDGVHLFCLN

-451 TFSTRTAGS
+451 TFSTRTAGL

-473 YHLDREKLVAL
+473 YSLDREKLVAL

-489 KKAEKLFAELE
+489 KKADKLFAELE

-523 ACDLMAHFGTLEA
+523 AYDLMAHFGTLEA
-536 LMGASE
+536 LMGATE
-542 QELVDVEDVGGIVA
+542 QELVDIEDVGEIVA
-556 ASITE
+556 SSITE
-561 YFSDEENRR
+561 YFADEENRR

-579 VRPQM
+579 VHPQM
-584 HAQQD
+584 HMQED
-589 AGTLFEGMTFVL
+589 AGTLFEGLTFVL

-641 GSKLDKAREP
+641 GSKLDKAREL
-651 GGAHHRRGT
+651 GVT
-660 VFADDRA
+660 IID
-667 AEAPGADGRLKTCTL
+667 EAQFLRMIEQQK
-682 NEKIC
+682 
-687 GSRPFPFVNLSWY
+687 RPETFGN
-700 NQE
+700 

>member
-45 RGLEEK
+45 RKLEEK

-163 IPFIGR
+163 IPFTGR

-451 TFSTRTAGS
+451 TFSTRTAGL

-523 ACDLMAHFGTLEA
+523 AYDLMAHFGTLEA

-556 ASITE
+556 TSITE
-561 YFSDEENRR
+561 YFADEENRR

-641 GSKLDKAREP
+641 GSKLDKARELGVRIIDEAQFLQMIEQQKRP
-651 GGAHHRRGT
+651 GPTG
-660 VFADDRA
+660 
-667 AEAPGADGRLKTCTL
+667 
-682 NEKIC
+682 N
-687 GSRPFPFVNLSWY
+687 
-700 NQE
+700 

>member
-142 NGEIGEAILPQ
+142 NGEVGEAILPQ
-153 AMTIRTIPLT
+153 TMTIRTIPLT
-163 IPFIGR
+163 IPFTGR

-254 CPAQTIEE
+254 RPAQTIEE
-262 ALKAVH
+262 ALEAVH

-451 TFSTRTAGS
+451 TFSTRTAGL

-489 KKAEKLFAELE
+489 KKAEKLYAELE

-523 ACDLMAHFGTLEA
+523 AYDLMAHFGTLEA

-542 QELVDVEDVGGIVA
+542 QELEDVEDVGGIVA

-561 YFSDEENRR
+561 YFADEENRR

-641 GSKLDKAREP
+641 GSKLDKAREL
-651 GGAHHRRGT
+651 GVRII
-660 VFADDRA
+660 D
-667 AEAPGADGRLKTCTL
+667 EAQFLQMIEQQK
-682 NEKIC
+682 
-687 GSRPFPFVNLSWY
+687 RPELTGD
-700 NQE
+700 

>member
-1 MSETND
+1 MGETND
-7 LQRMRELID
+7 LQRMRGLID

-45 RGLEEK
+45 RKLEEK

-95 WAQRCEKQTNDAGGL
+95 WAQRCEKQTTEAGGL

-123 LTVNLTYDGGKLVQ
+123 LTVNLTYDGGRLIQ

-142 NGEIGEAILPQ
+142 NGEVGEAILPQ

-163 IPFIGR
+163 IPFTGR

-182 LKKYNETAAEP
+182 LKKYNETSAEP

-207 LDPQVTASRH
+207 LDPKVTASRH

-231 SFETQQDMLAFM
+231 SFETQQDMLDFM
-243 KENGLNISPFV
+243 KANGLNISPFV
-254 CPAQTIEE
+254 RPAQTIEE
-262 ALKAVH
+262 ALEAVH
-268 EIEQKRETLDFLIDG
+268 QIEKERETLDFLIDG

-402 PTVCPACGGE
+402 PTVCPACGGP

-417 EDGVHLFCLN
+417 QDGVHLFCLN

-451 TFSTRTAGS
+451 TFSTRTAGL
-460 FYDELGVRSAADL
+460 FYDELGVRSASDL
-473 YHLDREKLVAL
+473 YSLDREKLVAL

-489 KKAEKLFAELE
+489 KKADKLFAELE

-523 ACDLMAHFGTLEA
+523 AYDLMAHFGTLEA
-536 LMGASE
+536 LMGATE
-542 QELVDVEDVGGIVA
+542 QELVDIEDVGEIVA
-556 ASITE
+556 SSITE
-561 YFSDEENRR
+561 YFADEENRR

-579 VRPQM
+579 VHPQM
-584 HAQQD
+584 HMQED
-589 AGTLFEGMTFVL
+589 AGTLFEGLTFVL

-641 GSKLDKAREP
+641 GSKLDKAREL
-651 GGAHHRRGT
+651 GVT
-660 VFADDRA
+660 IID
-667 AEAPGADGRLKTCTL
+667 EAQFLRMIEQQK
-682 NEKIC
+682 
-687 GSRPFPFVNLSWY
+687 RPETFGN
-700 NQE
+700 

>member
-45 RGLEEK
+45 RKLEEK

-89 EEEILA
+89 EDEILA

-163 IPFIGR
+163 IPFTGR

-254 CPAQTIEE
+254 RPAQTIGE
-262 ALKAVH
+262 ALEAVH

-451 TFSTRTAGS
+451 TFSTRTAGL

-523 ACDLMAHFGTLEA
+523 AYDLMAHFGTLEA

-561 YFSDEENRR
+561 YFADEENRR
-570 FVNRLLEAG
+570 FVNRLLEVG

-641 GSKLDKAREP
+641 GSKLDKAREL
-651 GGAHHRRGT
+651 GVRII
-660 VFADDRA
+660 D
-667 AEAPGADGRLKTCTL
+667 EAQFLQMIEQQK
-682 NEKIC
+682 
-687 GSRPFPFVNLSWY
+687 RPEPTGD
-700 NQE
+700 

>member
-1 MSETND
+1 MGETND
-7 LQRMRELID
+7 LQRMRGLID

-45 RGLEEK
+45 RKLEEK

-95 WAQRCEKQTNDAGGL
+95 WAQRCEKQTTEAGGL

-123 LTVNLTYDGGKLVQ
+123 LTVNLTYDGGRLIQ

-142 NGEIGEAILPQ
+142 NGEVGEAILPQ

-163 IPFIGR
+163 IPFTGR

-182 LKKYNETAAEP
+182 LKKYNETSAEP

-231 SFETQQDMLAFM
+231 SFETQQDMLDFM
-243 KENGLNISPFV
+243 KANGLNISPFV
-254 CPAQTIEE
+254 RPAQTIEE
-262 ALKAVH
+262 ALEAVH
-268 EIEQKRETLDFLIDG
+268 QIEKERESLDFLIDG

-402 PTVCPACGGE
+402 PTVCPACGGP

-417 EDGVHLFCLN
+417 QDGVHLFCLN

-451 TFSTRTAGS
+451 TFSTRTAGL

-473 YHLDREKLVAL
+473 YSLDREKLVAL

-489 KKAEKLFAELE
+489 KKADKLFAELE

-523 ACDLMAHFGTLEA
+523 AYDLMAHFGTLEA
-536 LMGASE
+536 LMGATE
-542 QELVDVEDVGGIVA
+542 QELVDIEDVGEIVA
-556 ASITE
+556 SSITE
-561 YFSDEENRR
+561 YFADEENRR

-579 VRPQM
+579 VHPQM
-584 HAQQD
+584 HMQED
-589 AGTLFEGMTFVL
+589 AGTLFEGLTFVL

-641 GSKLDKAREP
+641 GSKLDKAREL
-651 GGAHHRRGT
+651 GVT
-660 VFADDRA
+660 IID
-667 AEAPGADGRLKTCTL
+667 EAQFLRMIEQQK
-682 NEKIC
+682 
-687 GSRPFPFVNLSWY
+687 RPETFGN
-700 NQE
+700 